1 LIQFAKF
8 QKVNVI
14 RKNNNNAAIDDNYLK
29 FYDQKSHRKN
39 AKLFYLKSK
48 MNSINQSI

>member
-1 LIQFAKF
+1 LIQLAKF

-29 FYDQKSHRKN
+29 LYQAR
-39 AKLFYLKSK
+39 SK
-48 MNSINQSI
+48 IHITGMLNYYILDER